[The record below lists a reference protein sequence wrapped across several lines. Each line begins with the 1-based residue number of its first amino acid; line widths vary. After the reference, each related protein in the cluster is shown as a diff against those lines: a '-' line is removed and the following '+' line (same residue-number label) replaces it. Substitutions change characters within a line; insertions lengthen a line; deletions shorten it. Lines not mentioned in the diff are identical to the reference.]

1 MADNIFKS
9 CLSNCCGNLIAMAM
23 FIISCAII
31 VSLLQLGPSLFFLIL
46 LAMLVWWLIDYNKQK
61 KLKEEQLRIDRINDE
76 KNRRNYQNSI
86 QGARNIQ
93 ESIKS
98 SSSKGNESTK
108 ASLEDRDT
116 LKVLQAELKESLKKL
131 KE

>member
-23 FIISCAII
+23 FIVSCAII

-46 LAMLVWWLIDYNKQK
+46 LAMLAWFLAWW
-61 KLKEEQLRIDRINDE
+61 KEELRIDRINDE

>member
-1 MADNIFKS
+1 
-9 CLSNCCGNLIAMAM
+9 MAM